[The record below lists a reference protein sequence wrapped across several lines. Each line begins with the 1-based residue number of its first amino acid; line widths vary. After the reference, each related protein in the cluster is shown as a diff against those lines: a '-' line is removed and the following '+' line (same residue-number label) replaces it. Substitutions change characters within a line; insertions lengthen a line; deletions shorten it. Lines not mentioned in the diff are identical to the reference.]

1 MTSSRNIALTSIGLR
16 AYDTA
21 IGFRN
26 LDIRSAALT
35 DFDPTHTI
43 GMAAIL
49 AGAIKDKDVVRNAR
63 SLKKIAAD
71 VLKINPWAFDKV
83 VLELAELEMVR
94 SVQRQGEKSF
104 LLLRMYLYCMIISM
118 RDLGLVGLVCSLL
131 SSKRSF

>member
-1 MTSSRNIALTSIGLR
+1 MDMTNSRDITPTSIGLR
-16 AYDTA
+16 AYATA

-35 DFDPTHTI
+35 DFDPTHTV

-49 AGAIKDKDVVRNAR
+49 AGAIKGKDVIRNAK

-83 VLELAELEMVR
+83 ALELSELEMVHGTAR
-94 SVQRQGEKSF
+94 N
-104 LLLRMYLYCMIISM
+104 YCS
-118 RDLGLVGLVCSLL
+118 DSP
-131 SSKRSF
+131 